1 MASNKFRIL
10 SIDGGG
16 ARGIYPAIIL
26 KKIQDEM
33 GINFAEH
40 FDIIVGTSTGAIIAA
55 GLACDI
61 ELEKIID
68 LYRDESKNIFKNI
81 FKKKGMF
88 KAKYDSQCL
97 KELLEKEFGNTK
109 MKDITKTILLIP
121 ATNLNAGKPFVC
133 KSPYKGE
140 FIRDGDFFVKDILLA
155 ACSAPVYFN
164 PQKLTN
170 KSNESNKYFLADGG
184 LWGNNP
190 SMIGLVEALSKNR
203 LNIKKENISLFSI
216 GTGNWSVNYSLNKK
230 TWGLIN
236 WGKKLVELAFIT
248 QSISAENMVKLL
260 IGEDQYLRVNFEKK
274 QKISL
279 DKYDENLELDA
290 SDSFSNDFQK
300 IKKLLS

>member
-68 LYRDESKNIFKNI
+68 LYRNESKNIFKNKI
-81 FKKKGMF
+81 GLNRMF
-88 KAKYDSQCL
+88 KSKYDSHCL
-97 KELLEKEFGNTK
+97 KELLEKEFGSTK

-121 ATNLNAGKPFVC
+121 ATNLKGGKPFVC
-133 KSPYKGE
+133 KSPYKDE
-140 FIRDGDFFVKDILLA
+140 FIRDGEFFVKDVLLA
-155 ACSAPVYFN
+155 ASAAPTYFN
-164 PQKLTN
+164 PQKLIN
-170 KSNESNKYFLADGG
+170 KSNKYFLADGG

-190 SMIGLVEALSKNR
+190 SIIGLVEALNKKR
-203 LNIKKENISLFSI
+203 LNVKKEDISLLSI
-216 GTGNWSVNYSLNKK
+216 GTGTFDIDYSLKKK
-230 TWGLIN
+230 TWGLMN
-236 WGKKLVELAFIT
+236 WGNKLVELVFST
-248 QSISAENMVKLL
+248 QSISSENMVSLL
-260 IGEDQYLRVNFEKK
+260 LDEEQYFRVNFENK
-274 QKISL
+274 QKIPL
-279 DKYDENLELDA
+279 DKYDENLECEA
-290 SDSFSNDFQK
+290 SKSFDNDFKK